1 MEHTTAVIDSY
12 GGSTYSTGG
21 YKTTTKNLYILGIKK
36 KKILFKLVLRGILQ
50 TSSIFLYWMWILKI

>member
-21 YKTTTKNLYILGIKK
+21 YKTTPKNLYILGIKK
-36 KKILFKLVLRGILQ
+36 KKKILFKLVWRGIL
-50 TSSIFLYWMWILKI
+50 